1 MGKKRGSA
9 TAKGSNKQPQK
20 KSGGVL
26 AGPRRFVRDV
36 RGELR
41 RVSWPDRDQLRQST
55 AVVLIIVIVLA
66 LYVAA
71 VDVVFQSLVRLVF
84 L

>member
-1 MGKKRGSA
+1 MGKKRA
-9 TAKGSNKQPQK
+9 AAGSNKKQPQNK
-20 KSGGVL
+20 GGGFFG
-26 AGPRRFVRDV
+26 GPRRFVRDV